1 MTDHNQTEEEI
12 RQEMEELG
20 ISNESEGSPNV
31 MMSGPVIQ
39 VIAVLLIVL
48 LAAGALFLVF

>member
-1 MTDHNQTEEEI
+1 MTDHIQTEEEI
-12 RQEMEELG
+12 REEMEELG
-20 ISNESEGSPNV
+20 ISNDSDGSPNV

-39 VIAVLLIVL
+39 ITAVLLIVL